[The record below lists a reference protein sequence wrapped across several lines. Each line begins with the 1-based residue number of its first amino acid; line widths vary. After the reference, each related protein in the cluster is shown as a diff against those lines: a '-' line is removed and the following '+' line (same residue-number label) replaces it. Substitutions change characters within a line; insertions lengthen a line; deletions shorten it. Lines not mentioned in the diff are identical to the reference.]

1 MKIEKSEELFD
12 GVILNYARLLETRT
26 PFIEIL
32 AEAFKDGYTT
42 LFKSVENEV
51 RGMLS
56 ELGEDDAIDTF
67 RTNLGQLLMTKPEY

>member
-1 MKIEKSEELFD
+1 MMH
-12 GVILNYARLLETRT
+12 YARLLSTRT

-32 AEAFKDGYTT
+32 TEAFKDGYTA

-56 ELGEDDAIDTF
+56 EL
-67 RTNLGQLLMTKPEY
+67 